1 MAEIGPLFTVVMPV
15 FLGEY
20 RGHVGDSASNKVAK
34 FHRAVKSVLE
44 QTIQSWELVIVVDGC
59 PIAKDHAEYYFDE
72 DQVRTVV
79 IPKQRTWSP
88 EVRNAGL
95 KAARGT
101 YAIYL
106 DADDV
111 YGPDHLSSVYAEI
124 HLALARDGQ
133 YPVWAAMDE
142 WVWDKELDQ
151 WKNRMVSQL
160 FANKKEHGWHAGTP
174 NIVHRTDVGLLWP
187 PIQFRHPNWGYSR
200 EDRAFV
206 AELQARGEPVYIPG
220 TSYFV
225 CHIPGVGG
233 YDL

>member
-1 MAEIGPLFTVVMPV
+1 MHETMFTVVMPV
-15 FLGEY
+15 FLGSY

-34 FHRAVKSVLE
+34 FHRAVKSVWD
-44 QTIQSWELVIVVDGC
+44 QSITSWELVIVVDGC
-59 PIAKDHAEYYFDE
+59 EIAAAEAERYTGSDMIRV
-72 DQVRTVV
+72 VR

-95 KAARGT
+95 KAARGQ

-106 DADDV
+106 DADDT
-111 YGPDHLSSVYAEI
+111 YGPDHLETV
-124 HLALARDGQ
+124 ARGLIGED

-187 PIQFRHPNWGYSR
+187 PIQFRHPSWGYSR
-200 EDRAFV
+200 EDRAMV
-206 AELQARGEPVYIPG
+206 VELQSRGEPVYIPG
-220 TSYFV
+220 TQYHV
-225 CHIPGVGG
+225 CHIPGPGG

>member
-1 MAEIGPLFTVVMPV
+1 LDMAEVNAPLFTVVMPC
-15 FLGEY
+15 FLGDY

-34 FHRAVKSVLE
+34 FHRAVGSVLG
-44 QTIQSWELVIVVDGC
+44 QAFQHWELVIVVDGC
-59 PIAKDHAEYYFDE
+59 PIADE
-72 DQVRTVV
+72 EAKRYAANPFVQILR

-95 KAARGT
+95 KMARGQ

-111 YGPDHLSSVYAEI
+111 YGQDHLATVAA
-124 HLALARDGQ
+124 ALQEADF
-133 YPVWAAMDE
+133 PVWGAMDE

-200 EDRAFV
+200 EDRAMV
-206 AELQARGEPVYIPG
+206 AELQARGDPVYIPG

-225 CHIPGVGG
+225 CHVPGVGG

>member
-1 MAEIGPLFTVVMPV
+1 MFTVVMPV

-34 FHRAVKSVLE
+34 FHRAVRSVLG
-44 QTIQSWELVIVVDGC
+44 QTFQHWELVIVVDGC
-59 PIAKDHAEYYFDE
+59 PIATEEAKRYDSNYPHVR
-72 DQVRTVV
+72 QVL
-79 IPKQRTWSP
+79 IQKQRTWSP

-95 KAARGT
+95 KEARGR

-106 DADDV
+106 DADDC
-111 YGPDHLSSVYAEI
+111 YGPDHLDTVAQ
-124 HLALARDGQ
+124 ALQEADS
-133 YPVWAAMDE
+133 PVWAAMDE

-200 EDRAFV
+200 EDRAMV
-206 AELQARGEPVYIPG
+206 AELQSRGEPVYIPG

-225 CHIPGVGG
+225 CHIPNL

>member
-1 MAEIGPLFTVVMPV
+1 MPV
-15 FLGEY
+15 FLGDY
-20 RGHVGDSASNKVAK
+20 RGHVGDSASNKVSK
-34 FHRAVKSVLE
+34 FHRAVGSVLG
-44 QTIQSWELVIVVDGC
+44 QTFQGWELVIVVDGC
-59 PIAKDHAEYYFDE
+59 PIAEAEAERYEGNPF
-72 DQVRTVV
+72 VRTYV

-95 KAARGT
+95 KAARGQ

-106 DADDV
+106 DADDC
-111 YGPDHLSSVYAEI
+111 YGPDHLSTVAQ
-124 HLALARDGQ
+124 ALQESD

-160 FANKKEHGWHAGTP
+160 FANKRDEGWHAGTA

-187 PIQFRHPNWGYSR
+187 KIEYRYPNFGYSR

-206 AELQARGEPVYIPG
+206 AELQARGNPVYIAG
-220 TSYFV
+220 GQYYV
-225 CHIPGVGG
+225 CHDPTTQG

>member
-1 MAEIGPLFTVVMPV
+1 MVDGVAPLFTVVMPV
-15 FLGEY
+15 FLQDY

-34 FHRAVKSVLE
+34 FHRAVGSVLV
-44 QTIQSWELVIVVDGC
+44 QTFTGFELVIVVDGC
-59 PIAKDHAEYYFDE
+59 PIAEAEAERYEGNPF
-72 DQVRTVV
+72 VRTYV

-95 KAARGT
+95 KDASGR

-106 DADDV
+106 DADDC
-111 YGPDHLSSVYAEI
+111 YGPDHLDTVAQ
-124 HLALARDGQ
+124 ALQEAD

-160 FANKKEHGWHAGTP
+160 FANKKEHGWHAGTQ
-174 NIVHRTDVGLLWP
+174 NMVHRTDMGLLWP
-187 PIQFRHPNWGYSR
+187 PIQFRHPNWGYAR
-200 EDRAFV
+200 EDRAMI
-206 AELQARGEPVYIPG
+206 ELLRSICHPVYIPG
-220 TSYFV
+220 TSYFL
-225 CHIPGVGG
+225 CHIPGANG